1 MKSPGRN
8 LNLKTI
14 YTGGT
19 YVHAHA
25 IRSIPFFPVHSFA
38 FSRTITVSQYLA
50 NGSQAL
56 VDDGR

>member
-14 YTGGT
+14 YTGYLCT
-19 YVHAHA
+19 RTRY
-25 IRSIPFFPVHSFA
+25 SLDSFFPVHSFA
-38 FSRTITVSQYLA
+38 FSRTITVPQYLA

>member
-1 MKSPGRN
+1 M
-8 LNLKTI
+8 
-14 YTGGT
+14 YTHT
-19 YVHAHA
+19 LFA
-25 IRSIPFFPVHSFA
+25 RFLFPVHSFA